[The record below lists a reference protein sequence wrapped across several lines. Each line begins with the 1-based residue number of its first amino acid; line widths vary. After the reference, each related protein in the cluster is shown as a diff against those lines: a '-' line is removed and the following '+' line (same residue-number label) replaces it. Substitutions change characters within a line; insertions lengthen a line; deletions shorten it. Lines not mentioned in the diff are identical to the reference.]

1 MQLFYGVPDDIENW
15 MSLVTRVRW
24 NFPGLETQEK
34 LDEHKATVL
43 RFMGKRQAICVKEG
57 NEIAGVM
64 LFSRGH
70 NMICCASGSAC
81 TYENRMSNN
90 VGIEMASVI
99 PNFHGK
105 YDIYDLVSCTAPRRL
120 LIVSSDED
128 KYSKD
133 ASYVVEK
140 ASPVYKEFDALHN
153 LQHKRYKG
161 GHALTKERFDD
172 IIEWVCMNS

>member
-1 MQLFYGVPDDIENW
+1 MQLFYGVPEDIENW

-70 NMICCASGSAC
+70 NMICCLAVSPDYRRRGVASMLMDEALRNLDRTKKYRFPRLEPMMRKALPQEPYMRNTDLS
-81 TYENRMSNN
+81 RM
-90 VGIEMASVI
+90 
-99 PNFHGK
+99 
-105 YDIYDLVSCTAPRRL
+105 L
-120 LIVSSDED
+120 
-128 KYSKD
+128 
-133 ASYVVEK
+133 
-140 ASPVYKEFDALHN
+140 
-153 LQHKRYKG
+153 
-161 GHALTKERFDD
+161 
-172 IIEWVCMNS
+172 